1 MRPTGVRRRR
11 ERHRHRLAR
20 QHPVQREFRTPS
32 AAHAATTAAEI
43 VEQIPDQRIAWRST
57 SGAMTAGV
65 VKFQPLSD
73 AQSKV
78 YLELEYDPQGCVEN
92 VGDAVGVVSQRVEGD
107 LQRFKQ
113 YIEGRGSETGAW
125 RGKIQ

>member
-1 MRPTGVRRRR
+1 M
-11 ERHRHRLAR
+11 
-20 QHPVQREFRTPS
+20 
-32 AAHAATTAAEI
+32 TTSTCDEAEIGGKEKEWNAEI

-73 AQSKV
+73 AQPKV
-78 YLELEYDPQGCVEN
+78 YLELEYDPHGFVEN